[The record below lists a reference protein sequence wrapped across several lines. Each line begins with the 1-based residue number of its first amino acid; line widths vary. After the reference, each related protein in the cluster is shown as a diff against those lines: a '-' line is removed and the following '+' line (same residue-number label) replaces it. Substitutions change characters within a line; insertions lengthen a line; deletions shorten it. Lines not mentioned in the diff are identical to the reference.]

1 MENLEKLQLGIVGQ
15 GFVGKAVDYGFTGSN
30 VNKCIIDPNL
40 NTTIDNDLVPFDP
53 MVVFVA
59 VPTPMK
65 DDGSI
70 DASIVKSVCE
80 ELFTK
85 TRATVVIKSTV
96 TPDILSN
103 IKESSKNEFS
113 HSRLVYNPEF
123 LTEAKANE
131 DFVTPHAHVFGGDIE
146 ACLFMHEVYEKFSLC
161 QVAPVF
167 NMSLEEASLVKYG
180 INSYLA
186 AKVLWFNEFY
196 DVVQKNGSNYR
207 SVINALSNDPRI
219 GNSHTQVPGFDGRR
233 GFGGACFPKDTKAL
247 AAYSGG
253 TMKTLAAV
261 IEKNNTYR
269 EAYELDAREKEQN
282 VNFN

>member
-1 MENLEKLQLGIVGQ
+1 
-15 GFVGKAVDYGFTGSN
+15 
-30 VNKCIIDPNL
+30 
-40 NTTIDNDLVPFDP
+40 
-53 MVVFVA
+53 
-59 VPTPMK
+59 
-65 DDGSI
+65 
-70 DASIVKSVCE
+70 
-80 ELFTK
+80 
-85 TRATVVIKSTV
+85 
-96 TPDILSN
+96 
-103 IKESSKNEFS
+103 
-113 HSRLVYNPEF
+113 
-123 LTEAKANE
+123 
-131 DFVTPHAHVFGGDIE
+131 
-146 ACLFMHEVYEKFSLC
+146 MHEVYEKFSLC